1 MTSTVS
7 YHIEEAYNILRGLIP
22 KSSTETDPKT
32 KRSPAHAKKSPKET
46 APAKKPTRAAS
57 VRTTNKARVQ
67 NPVTSRS
74 RKGLFSESLL
84 AVLPDKVLRAALENV
99 SNVIQ
104 RTPPKQAS
112 VTIGVQKAV
121 IVFDLETIVGQL
133 RKLYQVSLPNA
144 VD

>member
-22 KSSTETDPKT
+22 NSSTETDPKT
-32 KRSPAHAKKSPKET
+32 KRSPAHAKKPPKET
-46 APAKKPTRAAS
+46 VPAKKPTRAAS
-57 VRTTNKARVQ
+57 VRTTNKAIVQ
-67 NPVTSRS
+67 NPVTPRP
-74 RKGLFSESLL
+74 RKGLFSESLI
-84 AVLPDKVLRAALENV
+84 AVLPDKVLRTALENV

-104 RTPPKQAS
+104 RTPPKQAG

>member
-7 YHIEEAYNILRGLIP
+7 YHIEEACNILRGLIP
-22 KSSTETDPKT
+22 NSSTETDAKT
-32 KRSPAHAKKSPKET
+32 KRSPAHAKKSPKKT
-46 APAKKPTRAAS
+46 VPAKKQTRTAS
-57 VRTTNKARVQ
+57 VRTTNKARAQ
-67 NPVTSRS
+67 NPVTPRP

-84 AVLPDKVLRAALENV
+84 AVLLDKVSRAALENV

-104 RTPPKQAS
+104 KTPPKQAG

-121 IVFDLETIVGQL
+121 IVLDFETIVGQL
-133 RKLYQVSLPNA
+133 RKLYQDPLPNA